1 MTMEN
6 SISYID
12 KVKSHILVH
21 LKTYQHSET
30 IYNASKYSV
39 EAGGKGLRPL
49 LLFTALEALNT
60 DISKGLSTA
69 SAIEMIHTYSLIHD
83 DLPAMDNDDLR
94 RGKPTNHIIFG
105 EGTAILAG
113 DNLLNESF
121 NVIAKD
127 KALSAEVRIKL
138 VETIATA
145 SGQAGMISGQMLD
158 IEAEERPTSLDEL
171 ETIHAYKTG
180 ALITA
185 PVTAACIIAEAVP
198 EVTESLQNFSE
209 VIGVLFQ
216 IKDDILDIEGNP
228 KITGKNIGSDAK
240 KGKVTYV
247 SELGLEGAKTA
258 LQQKET
264 EAYRI
269 LDSLDELI
277 ETAGLRK
284 IVQMFA
290 ERDQ

>member
-1 MTMEN
+1 MEN
-6 SISYID
+6 NKSYID
-12 KVKSHILVH
+12 NVKSHILRH
-21 LKTYQHSET
+21 LKTHQHSET
-30 IYNASKYSV
+30 IYNASRYSI

-49 LLFTALEALNT
+49 LLFTALEALKE
-60 DISKGLSTA
+60 DMSKGISAA

-94 RGKPTNHIIFG
+94 RGKPTNHIVFG
-105 EGTAILAG
+105 EAAAILAG

-127 KALSAEVRIKL
+127 KNLSADVRIKL
-138 VETIATA
+138 VETISAA
-145 SGQAGMISGQMLD
+145 SGQSGMISGQMLD
-158 IEAEERPTSLDEL
+158 IEAEKRATSLEEL
-171 ETIHAYKTG
+171 ESIHAYKTG
-180 ALITA
+180 ALIKA
-185 PVTAACIIAEAVP
+185 PVTAACIIAEAAP
-198 EVTESLQNFSE
+198 NVTEGLERFSE

-216 IKDDILDIEGNP
+216 IKDDILDLEGNP
-228 KITGKNIGSDAK
+228 ELTGKNTGSDVK

-247 SELGLEGAKTA
+247 SELGLANAKDA
-258 LQQKET
+258 LAEKVSQ
-264 EAYRI
+264 ANSI

-277 ETAGLRK
+277 STAGLRK

>member
-1 MTMEN
+1 MAN
-6 SISYID
+6 NISYID
-12 KVKSHILVH
+12 KVKAHILTH
-21 LKTYQHSET
+21 LKMHQHSET
-30 IYNASKYSV
+30 IYNASKYSI

-49 LLFTALEALNT
+49 LLFTALEALDT
-60 DISKGLSTA
+60 DISKGISAA

-94 RGKPTNHIIFG
+94 RGKPTNHIVYG
-105 EGTAILAG
+105 EAAAILAG

-121 NVIAKD
+121 NILAKD
-127 KALSAEVRIKL
+127 KALPAEVRIKL
-138 VETIATA
+138 VETIASA
-145 SGQAGMISGQMLD
+145 SGQSGMISGQMLD
-158 IEAEERPTSLDEL
+158 IEAEARQTSLEEL

-185 PVTAACIIAEAVP
+185 PVTAACIIAQAAP
-198 EVTESLQNFSE
+198 EVTKALQKFSE

-228 KITGKNIGSDAK
+228 EITGKNIGSDAK
-240 KGKVTYV
+240 KNKVTYV
-247 SELGLEGAKTA
+247 SELGLERAKKA
-258 LQQKET
+258 LREKEVA
-264 EAYRI
+264 AYDI
-269 LDSLDELI
+269 LNSLDGI
-277 ETAGLRK
+277 INTAGLRK

>member
-1 MTMEN
+1 MEN
-6 SISYID
+6 NLSGIA
-12 KVKSHILVH
+12 KVRANILNH
-21 LKTYQHSET
+21 LNTSQHSET
-30 IYNASKYSV
+30 IYNASKYSI

-49 LLFTALEALNT
+49 LLFTVLEALGESP
-60 DISKGLSTA
+60 DKGISAA

-94 RGKPTNHIIFG
+94 RGKPTNHIVFG

-127 KALSAEVRIKL
+127 KELTAEVRIRL
-138 VETIATA
+138 VETISTA
-145 SGQAGMISGQMLD
+145 SGQSGMISGQMLD
-158 IEAEERPTSLDEL
+158 IEAEKRATTLEEL

-180 ALITA
+180 ALIKA
-185 PVTAACIIAEAVP
+185 PVTAACIIADAAQ
-198 EVTESLQNFSE
+198 EVTRRLENFSE

-216 IKDDILDIEGNP
+216 IKDDILDMEGNP
-228 KITGKNIGSDAK
+228 ELTGKNTGSDVK

-247 SELGLEGAKTA
+247 SELGLDGAKGA
-258 LQQKET
+258 LADKVD

-269 LDSLDELI
+269 LDSLNELI
-277 ETAGLRK
+277 STAGLRK
-284 IVQMFA
+284 IVQKFA

>member
-1 MTMEN
+1 MMEN
-6 SISYID
+6 NISYIN
-12 KVKSHILVH
+12 KVKSHILSH
-21 LKTYQHSET
+21 LKTYQHSST
-30 IYNASKYSV
+30 IHEASKYSV

-49 LLFTALEALNT
+49 LLFTTLEALDT
-60 DISKGLSTA
+60 DISKGISAA

-94 RGKPTNHIIFG
+94 RGKPTNHIVFG

-127 KALSAEVRIKL
+127 LALSAEVRIKL
-138 VETIATA
+138 VETISEA
-145 SGQAGMISGQMLD
+145 SGQSGMISGQMLD
-158 IEAEERPTSLDEL
+158 IEAEKKATSLEEL
-171 ETIHAYKTG
+171 ETIHRFKTG
-180 ALITA
+180 ALIKA
-185 PVTAACIIAEAVP
+185 PVTSACIIAGASEAVKS
-198 EVTESLQNFSE
+198 ELEKFSE

-216 IKDDILDIEGNP
+216 IKDDILDLEGNP
-228 KITGKNIGSDAK
+228 EITGKNTGSDVK

-247 SELGLEGAKTA
+247 SELGPDGAKHA
-258 LQQKET
+258 LSKKEE

-269 LDSLDELI
+269 LNNLNDSI
-277 ETAGLRK
+277 TTAGLRK

-290 ERDQ
+290 KRDQ

>member
-1 MTMEN
+1 MEN
-6 SISYID
+6 NKSYID
-12 KVKSHILVH
+12 KVKSHILRH
-21 LKTYQHSET
+21 LKTHQFSET
-30 IYNASKYSV
+30 IYNASRYSI

-49 LLFTALEALNT
+49 LLFTALEALKE
-60 DISKGLSTA
+60 DMSKGISAA

-94 RGKPTNHIIFG
+94 RGKPTNHIVFG
-105 EGTAILAG
+105 EAAAILAG

-127 KALSAEVRIKL
+127 KNLSADVRIKL
-138 VETIATA
+138 VETISAA
-145 SGQAGMISGQMLD
+145 SGQSGMISGQMLD
-158 IEAEERPTSLDEL
+158 IEAEKRATSLEEL
-171 ETIHAYKTG
+171 ESIHAYKTG
-180 ALITA
+180 ALIKA
-185 PVTAACIIAEAVP
+185 PVTAACIIAEAAP
-198 EVTESLQNFSE
+198 NVTEGLERFSE

-216 IKDDILDIEGNP
+216 IKDDILDLEGNP
-228 KITGKNIGSDAK
+228 ELTGKNTGSDVK

-247 SELGLEGAKTA
+247 SELGLANAKDA
-258 LQQKET
+258 LAEKVSQ
-264 EAYRI
+264 ANSI

-277 ETAGLRK
+277 STAGLRK